1 MPKGLKITVKQ
12 EKFAEAYVEHGD
24 AGKAYEQ
31 AGYSMNIK
39 KNSRYTEAHRLLKN
53 PLVSAR
59 IAELMDEIKDKRI
72 ASAEEVLQYLTSV
85 MRGEMQDEVV
95 TIYDGITNRAQKN
108 VDAKDK
114 NKAAELLGKRYR
126 LFVEKIEQTVESEIT
141 VTMDETFKDWSK

>member
-1 MPKGLKITVKQ
+1 MAKRLKLTVKQ
-12 EKFAEAYVEHGD
+12 EKFAQCYVEHGD
-24 AGKAYEQ
+24 AAKAYVE
-31 AGYSMNIK
+31 AGYSAPK
-39 KNSRYTEAHRLLKN
+39 KATAYSEGYKLLKI

-59 IAELMDEIKDKRI
+59 IADLMEGLQNKRI

-141 VTMDETFKDWSK
+141 VTMDDTFKDWSK